1 MWKFEEHAPQSIY
14 RAGFRAIIASNFA
27 EIFFGNSINLGMP
40 CLSMESDDRQ
50 KLAALIESD
59 PSLEIDIDLVNRELS
74 VSGFK
79 LPVSIRD
86 GARDSLI
93 NGSWDPLEE
102 LLSTN
107 AEIEAVSKTL
117 NYT

>member
-1 MWKFEEHAPQSIY
+1 
-14 RAGFRAIIASNFA
+14 
-27 EIFFGNSINLGMP
+27 MP

-79 LPVSIRD
+79 LPVSIRWSQD
-86 GARDSLI
+86 F
-93 NGSWDPLEE
+93 
-102 LLSTN
+102 
-107 AEIEAVSKTL
+107 
-117 NYT
+117 Y

>member
-1 MWKFEEHAPQSIY
+1 
-14 RAGFRAIIASNFA
+14 
-27 EIFFGNSINLGMP
+27 MP

-50 KLAALIESD
+50 KLAALVESD
-59 PSLEIDIDLVNRELS
+59 PSLEINIDLVNRELF